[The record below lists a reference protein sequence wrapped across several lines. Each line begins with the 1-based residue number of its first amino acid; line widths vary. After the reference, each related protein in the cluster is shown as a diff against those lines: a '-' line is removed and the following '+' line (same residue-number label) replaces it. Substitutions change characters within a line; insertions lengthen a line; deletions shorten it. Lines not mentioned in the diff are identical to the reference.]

1 MLSISEFS
9 EMCHLSPQ
17 TLRFYHSKGL
27 LVPAE
32 VDEQSGYRSYTFDQ
46 VEQAMLITVLR
57 GAGMSVELVRRALD
71 EPDTAPALLQQ
82 HIEEVRRQRRAQD
95 EAISDARE
103 FLDSWPEVRLRHVPE
118 MTVVSKSTP
127 ALPAGGDRYDWDE
140 VDAGTNATVRDVIE
154 AVEACGAVVAG
165 TPWRT
170 WASETREQKR
180 TNLTM
185 EGPHWLVK
193 VPVTADEQ
201 ALAALPGDLE
211 VQSFEARDE
220 LSIFIPGRSS
230 MAKFG
235 TAVSRLLTHPVENA
249 YLDVSRMRQLLRA
262 DGVETAAPLRDLH
275 NSETTAPDNLA

>member
-17 TLRFYHSKGL
+17 TLRFYHSEGL

-32 VDEQSGYRSYTFDQ
+32 VSEQSGYRSYTFDQ

-57 GAGMSVELVRRALD
+57 GTGMSVKLVRRALD
-71 EPDTAPALLQQ
+71 EPDTAPVLLQQ
-82 HIEEVRRQRRAQD
+82 HIAEVQRQRQAQD

-103 FLDSWPEVRLRHVPE
+103 FLTSWPEVRKRHVPE
-118 MTVVSKSTP
+118 MTVVSTSTP
-127 ALPAGGDRYDWDE
+127 ALPAGSDQYDWDE
-140 VDAGTNATVRDVIE
+140 ADAGTNATVDRVIE
-154 AVEACGAVVAG
+154 AVEACGAVVSG

-170 WASETREQKR
+170 WAAETPEQKR
-180 TNLTM
+180 ANLTM

-193 VPVTADEQ
+193 VPVMADEK
-201 ALAALPGDLE
+201 ALSALPGDLE

-220 LSIFIPGRSS
+220 LSIFIPGKSS

-235 TAVSRLLTHPVENA
+235 TALSRLLTYPLEDA
-249 YLDVSRMRQLLRA
+249 YLDISRMRQLLHA
-262 DGVETAAPLRDLH
+262 DGT
-275 NSETTAPDNLA
+275 ETTAPLCDLHEPETTG